1 LIEFFANCAFI
12 IVSRKNMITRGR
24 DQNLE
29 KLIEVRRQRN

>member
-1 LIEFFANCAFI
+1 
-12 IVSRKNMITRGR
+12 VSRKNMITRGR